1 MYVCCGCVLSIQAL
15 FRQKTQPMSIMEITE
30 VLLTQ
35 LLNNNLLDIDA
46 TEINPDNVPSMVKK
60 DRKSIKKTM
69 KKMTWKSIISSAKKV
84 YSIT

>member
-1 MYVCCGCVLSIQAL
+1 
-15 FRQKTQPMSIMEITE
+15 MEITE

>member
-1 MYVCCGCVLSIQAL
+1 
-15 FRQKTQPMSIMEITE
+15 MSIMEITE